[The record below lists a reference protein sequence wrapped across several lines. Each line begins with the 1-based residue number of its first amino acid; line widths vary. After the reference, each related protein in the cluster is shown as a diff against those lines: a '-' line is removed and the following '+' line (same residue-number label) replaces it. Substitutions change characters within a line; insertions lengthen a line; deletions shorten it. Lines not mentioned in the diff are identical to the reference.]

1 MILTKEQEANLTAN
15 AKAMIEA
22 KKGVEANLNILIKED
37 HKLGYIVSPKTGE
50 VRKSLIIT

>member
-1 MILTKEQEANLTAN
+1 MILTKQQEANLVAN

-22 KKGVEANLNILIKED
+22 KKGVEANLNNLIKEAQ
-37 HKLGYIVSPKTGE
+37 KIGYIVSPKTGE